1 METLYKE
8 LRNVNILMMETPI
21 VTPIN
26 KIKITVY
33 EPGLLNANPKPVM
46 VA

>member
-1 METLYKE
+1 MGAIRKEPRNLKALTLKT
-8 LRNVNILMMETPI
+8 LI

-33 EPGLLNANPKPVM
+33 KPNLLNINPKLVI
-46 VA
+46 AA

>member
-8 LRNVNILMMETPI
+8 LYNVNTLIMETLI
-21 VTPIN
+21 VTPVN
-26 KIKITVY
+26 KIKITIC
-33 EPGLLNANPKPVM
+33 EPGLLNANPKLVT